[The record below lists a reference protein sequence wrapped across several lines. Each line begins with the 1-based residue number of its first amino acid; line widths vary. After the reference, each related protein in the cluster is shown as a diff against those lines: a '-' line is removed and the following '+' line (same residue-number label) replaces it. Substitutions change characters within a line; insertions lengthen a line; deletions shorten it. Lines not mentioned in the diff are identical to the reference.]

1 MQCPTCNHGNSN
13 DARFCGVCGSTLTT
27 STASATGIGTDKL
40 PTVGFGEAIGRGF
53 SNYFTFSGRA
63 SRPEYWWWILFTLLI
78 GWIPFASLVT
88 LIPSL
93 AVTSRR
99 FHDIGKSGWLQIM
112 PWAILTVTWV
122 LGFATQQPALYV
134 IGLFAAFASFV
145 ALIVWLARKGDEV
158 ANKYGPDP
166 RLPIS
171 QQPYPPTTTGHSS

>member
-1 MQCPTCNHGNSN
+1 MVDFIHVAYWV
-13 DARFCGVCGSTLTT
+13 D
-27 STASATGIGTDKL
+27 
-40 PTVGFGEAIGRGF
+40 TVRI
-53 SNYFTFSGRA
+53 
-63 SRPEYWWWILFTLLI
+63 
-78 GWIPFASLVT
+78 LVT

-145 ALIVWLARKGDEV
+145 ALIVWLARKGDQV

-166 RLPIS
+166 RQPIS